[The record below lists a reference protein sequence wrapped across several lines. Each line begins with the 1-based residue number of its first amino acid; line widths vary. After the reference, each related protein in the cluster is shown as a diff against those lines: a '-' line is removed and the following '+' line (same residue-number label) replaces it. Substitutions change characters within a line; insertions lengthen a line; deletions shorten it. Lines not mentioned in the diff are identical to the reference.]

1 MALTAEEALGRLK
14 TGNERF
20 AAIERNEGDVGAPLR
35 AQLASEGQQPYAVVI
50 ACSDS
55 RVVPE
60 HVFNCG
66 LGELFTIRTAG
77 NTVGPS
83 ETGSVVYAC
92 GHLGCRLVVLMGHTQ
107 CGAVAATLEGGDHG
121 AANVLT
127 ECIGAAIGDER
138 DPDRAS
144 ALNVQAGLNALA
156 QEPTLKELIAQG
168 LVLQGAIHHIDSGRV
183 EFL

>member
-1 MALTAEEALGRLK
+1 MALSASEALARLK
-14 TGNERF
+14 AGNERF
-20 AAIERNEGDVGAPLR
+20 VALERNEGDVGQQRR
-35 AQLASEGQQPYAVVI
+35 AQLATEGQQPYAVVI

-60 HVFNCG
+60 HLFNCG

-77 NTVGPS
+77 NTVGAS

-92 GHLGCRLVVLMGHTQ
+92 GHLGCRLVVLMGHTC
-107 CGAVAATLEGGDHG
+107 CGAVEATLEGGDHG

-127 ECIGAAIGDER
+127 DAIAAAIGDER
-138 DPDRAS
+138 DPYRAS
-144 ALNVQAGLNALA
+144 VLNVEAGLTALA
-156 QEPTLKELIAQG
+156 AEPGLAALLDDG